1 MNRLNFHHLIVYLFF
16 YIPKACYL
24 CAHFCQHVY
33 FSLYLFCCVWVCLCS
48 HWAEDR
54 ATGEIP
60 LNYTQMVINYRWHFG
75 RRNDFILKWGQPPLR
90 STMLVCV
97 CNWVCVIVPSP
108 VALLP
113 AQQETHTHLH
123 AYTHINMGCL
133 VCVRW
138 WIQQPHPAQRSA
150 LMNILIML
158 KSASCLGFP
167 VPSGKVNSGWLYS
180 TARTCGHTGAER
192 LWRSVLT
199 VLDVS
204 GPKIDL
210 GKQSKYHRNI
220 KVPWRMPQN
229 KQTLQ
234 LQQFSHWKVPN
245 QMFSLTDLK
254 SSD

>member
-1 MNRLNFHHLIVYLFF
+1 M
-16 YIPKACYL
+16 
-24 CAHFCQHVY
+24 
-33 FSLYLFCCVWVCLCS
+33 WVCLCS

-108 VALLP
+108 VAPLP

-123 AYTHINMGCL
+123 AYTHINTGCL

-167 VPSGKVNSGWLYS
+167 VPSGKVNSGWLHS

-204 GPKIDL
+204 EPKIDL

-234 LQQFSHWKVPN
+234 PQQFSHWKVPN